1 MKSLSISSG
10 STERKAKFM
19 RLSISGSLVLRQLL
33 FMVLLVVLGIA
44 AYIGSVEIRELAH
57 MVARAD
63 PAQAAKIAAE
73 LESIADGQAS
83 MLLIG
88 TAIAC
93 FLVIAV
99 SIPVMQRTL
108 ANPIQNL
115 AKQMTALAE
124 GRTDIDIK
132 GTDRRDE
139 IGGIAR
145 ALCVLRDAVRSNNAL
160 LEEIR
165 TRDDREARLMR
176 EAAIRAKV
184 EKFSLDLSSTMAR
197 LGAMTKRMAQASE
210 AMIETARNAGEGS
223 NQAKTASSHAASDV
237 SSVAVA
243 SEQLLS
249 SIEEISRQVVQSTS
263 VVKSAVVESVETSH
277 GMARLAT
284 AARRVGD
291 VLSLISRI
299 AAQTNL
305 LALNATI
312 EAARAG
318 EAGRGFAVVAQEVKT
333 LATQTARATQEIS
346 GQIADMQ
353 AATMNSVS
361 AIETIQ
367 TKISEVEQIS
377 AIIAAA
383 VQEQGASTQEITR
396 NVRSAASGTTA
407 MSTFVEN
414 VARAVAETTSS
425 VESVVDLA
433 RDLDTLAAAMANDVR
448 TFAETL
454 QVA

>member
-1 MKSLSISSG
+1 M
-10 STERKAKFM
+10 T
-19 RLSISGSLVLRQLL
+19 
-33 FMVLLVVLGIA
+33 LLVVLGIV
-44 AYIGSVEIRELAH
+44 AYVGCLGIRDLAH
-57 MVARAD
+57 TVAAAD
-63 PAQAAKIAAE
+63 PALAAKYAVQLGYA
-73 LESIADGQAS
+73 ADGLANN
-83 MLLIG
+83 LLIG
-88 TAIAC
+88 MLLGC
-93 FLVIAV
+93 FLILAV

-108 ANPIQNL
+108 AKPIQVL
-115 AKQMTALAE
+115 AMQMKALAE
-124 GRTDIDIK
+124 GKTDITID
-132 GTDRRDE
+132 GTERRDE

-145 ALCVLRDAVRSNNAL
+145 ALCVLRDAVRTNNAL
-160 LEEIR
+160 IEEIR

-184 EKFSLDLSSTMAR
+184 EKFSMELSSTMAR

-210 AMIETARNAGEGS
+210 AMIDTARNAGDGS
-223 NQAKTASSHAASDV
+223 NQAKIASSNAANDV

-249 SIEEISRQVVQSTS
+249 SIEEISRQVVQSTT
-263 VVKSAVVESVETSH
+263 VVKSAVAESVATSQ
-277 GMARLAT
+277 GMARLAA

-291 VLSLISRI
+291 VLNLISRI
-299 AAQTNL
+299 AGQTNL

-353 AATMNSVS
+353 AATESSVG

-367 TKISEVEQIS
+367 TKIGEVEQIS

-407 MSTFVEN
+407 MSGFVEN
-414 VARAVAETTSS
+414 VAKAVAETTES
-425 VESVVDLA
+425 VESVVHLA
-433 RDLDTLAAAMANDVR
+433 RDVDGLAAAMANDVR
-448 TFAETL
+448 AFAETL

>member
-1 MKSLSISSG
+1 MV
-10 STERKAKFM
+10 
-19 RLSISGSLVLRQLL
+19 RLSIGGSLVLRQLL
-33 FMVLLVVLGIA
+33 FMALLVVLGIV
-44 AYIGSVEIRELAH
+44 AYLGSLEIRDLAH
-57 MVARAD
+57 MVAAAD
-63 PAQAAKIAAE
+63 PAQAAKFAVELGSAADS
-73 LESIADGQAS
+73 LANN
-83 MLLIG
+83 LLIG
-88 TAIAC
+88 MLLGC
-93 FLVIAV
+93 FLIVAV

-108 ANPIQNL
+108 AKPIQGL

-124 GRTDIDIK
+124 GKTDITIE
-132 GTDRRDE
+132 GTERRDE

-160 LEEIR
+160 IEEIR

-184 EKFSLDLSSTMAR
+184 ERFSIELSGTMAR

-210 AMIETARNAGEGS
+210 AMINTARNAGDGS
-223 NQAKTASSHAASDV
+223 NQAKVASSNAANDV

-249 SIEEISRQVVQSTS
+249 SIEEISRQVVQSTT
-263 VVKSAVVESVETSH
+263 VVKSAVAESVATSQ
-277 GMARLAT
+277 GMARLAA

-291 VLSLISRI
+291 VLNLISRI
-299 AAQTNL
+299 AGQTNL

-353 AATMNSVS
+353 AATASSVG

-407 MSTFVEN
+407 MSRFVEN
-414 VARAVAETTSS
+414 VAKAVAETTDS
-425 VESVVDLA
+425 VESVVHLA
-433 RDLDTLAAAMANDVR
+433 RDVDGLAAAMANDVR
-448 TFAETL
+448 IFAETL
-454 QVA
+454 RVA

>member
-1 MKSLSISSG
+1 M
-10 STERKAKFM
+10 A
-19 RLSISGSLVLRQLL
+19 RLSIGGSLVLRQLL
-33 FMVLLVVLGIA
+33 FMALLLVLGIS
-44 AYIGSVEIRELAH
+44 AYIGCLEIRDLAH
-57 MVARAD
+57 VVASAD
-63 PAQAAKIAAE
+63 AAQGAKYATE
-73 LESIADGQAS
+73 LESAADSLANNLLVG
-83 MLLIG
+83 MLL
-88 TAIAC
+88 AC
-93 FLVIAV
+93 FLVLAV
-99 SIPVMQRTL
+99 SIPVLQFTL
-108 ANPIQNL
+108 AKPIQVL
-115 AKQMTALAE
+115 AAQMTALSE
-124 GRTDIDIK
+124 GKTDIEIA
-132 GTDRRDE
+132 GIQRRDE

-145 ALCVLRDAVRSNNAL
+145 SLGVLRDAVRTNNAL
-160 LEEIR
+160 LAEIR
-165 TRDDREARLMR
+165 ARDDREARLMR

-184 EKFSLDLSSTMAR
+184 EKFSIELSGTMSR

-210 AMIETARNAGEGS
+210 MMIQAARNAGEGS
-223 NQAKTASSHAASDV
+223 NQAKTASSNAANDV
-237 SSVAVA
+237 SSVAIA

-263 VVKSAVVESVETSH
+263 VVKSAVSESVETSH
-277 GMARLAT
+277 GMARLAA

-346 GQIADMQ
+346 GQIADMR
-353 AATMNSVS
+353 AATANSVT
-361 AIETIQ
+361 AIEMIQ
-367 TKISEVEQIS
+367 MKISEVEQSS

-396 NVRSAASGTTA
+396 NVRSAASGTAA

-414 VARAVAETTSS
+414 VAKAVAETTTS

-433 RDLDTLAAAMANDVR
+433 RDLDRLAATMANDVR

>member
-1 MKSLSISSG
+1 MV
-10 STERKAKFM
+10 
-19 RLSISGSLVLRQLL
+19 RLSIGGGLVLRQLL
-33 FMVLLVVLGIA
+33 FMLLLVVMGIVAYLGA
-44 AYIGSVEIRELAH
+44 LEIRDLAH
-57 MVARAD
+57 LVAHAD
-63 PAQAAKIAAE
+63 PTQAAKLADE
-73 LESIADGQAS
+73 LERMADAHANG
-83 MLLIG
+83 LLIG
-88 TAIAC
+88 ICVGC
-93 FLVIAV
+93 FLIVGV

-108 ANPIQNL
+108 AKPIQLL
-115 AKQMTALAE
+115 AAQMKALAE
-124 GRTDIDIK
+124 GRTDIEIV
-132 GTDRRDE
+132 GTARRDE

-145 ALCVLRDAVRSNNAL
+145 SLGTLRDAVRTNNAL
-160 LEEIR
+160 LQEIR
-165 TRDDREARLMR
+165 ARDDREARLMR

-184 EKFSLDLSSTMAR
+184 EKFSLELSRTMAL
-197 LGAMTKRMAQASE
+197 LGDMTKRMARASE
-210 AMIETARNAGEGS
+210 TMIQTARNAGEGS
-223 NQAKTASSHAASDV
+223 NQAKTASSNAADDV
-237 SSVAVA
+237 SSVAAA

-263 VVKSAVVESVETSH
+263 VVKSAVSESAATSQ

-353 AATMNSVS
+353 AATANSVT
-361 AIETIQ
+361 AIDTIQ

-377 AIIAAA
+377 AIIASA

-414 VARAVAETTSS
+414 VAKAVAETTAS

-433 RDLDTLAAAMANDVR
+433 RDLDTLAATMSNDVR
-448 TFAETL
+448 AFAETL

>member
-1 MKSLSISSG
+1 MV
-10 STERKAKFM
+10 
-19 RLSISGSLVLRQLL
+19 RLSIGGGLVLRQLL
-33 FMVLLVVLGIA
+33 FMLLLVVMGIA
-44 AYIGSVEIRELAH
+44 AYFGSLEIRDLAH
-57 MVARAD
+57 LVARAD
-63 PAQAAKIAAE
+63 PTQAAGAAAE
-73 LESIADGQAS
+73 LERMADSQANA
-83 MLLIG
+83 LLIG
-88 TAIAC
+88 TAVGCLLI
-93 FLVIAV
+93 LTV

-108 ANPIQNL
+108 AKPIQLL
-115 AKQMTALAE
+115 AVQMKALAE
-124 GRTDIDIK
+124 GRTDIEIV
-132 GTDRRDE
+132 GASRRDE

-145 ALCVLRDAVRSNNAL
+145 SLATLRDAVRTNNAL
-160 LEEIR
+160 LQEIR
-165 TRDDREARLMR
+165 TRDDREARLVR

-184 EKFSLDLSSTMAR
+184 EKFSLELSRTMAL
-197 LGAMTKRMAQASE
+197 LGDMTKRMAKASE
-210 AMIETARNAGEGS
+210 TMIQTARNAGEGS
-223 NQAKTASSHAASDV
+223 NHARTASSNAAHDV
-237 SSVAVA
+237 SSVATA

-263 VVKSAVVESVETSH
+263 VVKSAVSESVATSQ

-353 AATMNSVS
+353 AATANSVT
-361 AIETIQ
+361 AIDTIQ

-377 AIIAAA
+377 AIIASA

-414 VARAVAETTSS
+414 VAKAVAETTSS

-433 RDLDTLAAAMANDVR
+433 RDLDSLAATMANDVR

>member
-1 MKSLSISSG
+1 M
-10 STERKAKFM
+10 A
-19 RLSISGSLVLRQLL
+19 RLSIGGSLVLRQLL
-33 FMVLLVVLGIA
+33 FMILLVLLGVA
-44 AYIGSVEIRELAH
+44 AYIGSLQIRDLAH
-57 MVARAD
+57 AVVAAD
-63 PAQAAKIAAE
+63 PSQIAKYATE
-73 LESIADGQAS
+73 LEAAADNLATD
-83 MLLIG
+83 LLIG
-88 TAIAC
+88 TLVGC
-93 FLVIAV
+93 FLVVAV

-108 ANPIQNL
+108 AKPIEVL
-115 AKQMTALAE
+115 ASQMAALAE
-124 GRTDIDIK
+124 GRTDIEII
-132 GTDRRDE
+132 GTERRDE
-139 IGGIAR
+139 IGKISR
-145 ALCVLRDAVRSNNAL
+145 ALGILRDAVRTNNSL
-160 LEEIR
+160 IEEIR

-184 EKFSLDLSSTMAR
+184 EKFSIELSSTITR
-197 LGAMTKRMAQASE
+197 LGTMTKRMTLASE
-210 AMIETARNAGEGS
+210 AMIGAARNAGEGS
-223 NQAKTASSHAASDV
+223 NQAKIASSHAASDV
-237 SSVAVA
+237 SSVAIA

-249 SIEEISRQVVQSTS
+249 SIEEISRQVVQSTT
-263 VVKSAVVESVETSH
+263 VVKSAVAGSVETSH
-277 GMARLAT
+277 GMARLAG

-353 AATMNSVS
+353 AATESSVT
-361 AIETIQ
+361 AIQTIQ
-367 TKISEVEQIS
+367 TKIGEVEQIS
-377 AIIAAA
+377 AIIASA

-407 MSTFVEN
+407 MSGFVEN
-414 VARAVAETTSS
+414 VAKAVAETTVS

-433 RDLDTLAAAMANDVR
+433 RDLDGLAAAMARDVR
-448 TFAETL
+448 VFAETL
-454 QVA
+454 QAA

>member
-1 MKSLSISSG
+1 MID
-10 STERKAKFM
+10 RKAKFM
-19 RLSISGSLVLRQLL
+19 VRLSIGGSLVLRQLL
-33 FMVLLVVLGIA
+33 FMALLVALGVV
-44 AYIGSVEIRELAH
+44 AYLGSLEIRDLAH
-57 MVARAD
+57 MVAVVD
-63 PAQAAKIAAE
+63 PAQAAKYAAE
-73 LESIADGQAS
+73 LGNAADSLANN
-83 MLLIG
+83 LLIG
-88 TAIAC
+88 MVLGC
-93 FLVIAV
+93 FLIVAV
-99 SIPVMQRTL
+99 AIPVMQRTL
-108 ANPIQNL
+108 AAPIQVL
-115 AKQMTALAE
+115 AKQMTALAD
-124 GRTDIDIK
+124 GKTDIEIA
-132 GTDRRDE
+132 GMERRDE

-145 ALCVLRDAVRSNNAL
+145 SLGVLRDAVRTNNAL
-160 LEEIR
+160 LQEIR

-184 EKFSLDLSSTMAR
+184 EKFSMELSSTMAR

-210 AMIETARNAGEGS
+210 VMIDTARNAGDGS
-223 NQAKTASSHAASDV
+223 NQAKIASSNAAGDV

-249 SIEEISRQVVQSTS
+249 SIEEISRQVVQSTT
-263 VVKSAVVESVETSH
+263 VVKSAVAESVATSQ

-291 VLSLISRI
+291 VLNLISRI
-299 AAQTNL
+299 AGQTNL

-346 GQIADMQ
+346 GQIADMR
-353 AATMNSVS
+353 AATESSVD
-361 AIETIQ
+361 AIEMIQ
-367 TKISEVEQIS
+367 TKIGEVEQIS

-396 NVRSAASGTTA
+396 NVRSAASGTAA
-407 MSTFVEN
+407 MSGFVEN
-414 VARAVAETTSS
+414 VAKAVGETTAS
-425 VESVVDLA
+425 VESVVHLA

>member
-1 MKSLSISSG
+1 
-10 STERKAKFM
+10 
-19 RLSISGSLVLRQLL
+19 
-33 FMVLLVVLGIA
+33 
-44 AYIGSVEIRELAH
+44 
-57 MVARAD
+57 
-63 PAQAAKIAAE
+63 
-73 LESIADGQAS
+73 
-83 MLLIG
+83 MLLG
-88 TAIAC
+88 C
-93 FLVIAV
+93 FLILAV

-108 ANPIQNL
+108 AKPIQVL
-115 AKQMTALAE
+115 AMQMKALAE
-124 GRTDIDIK
+124 GKTDITID
-132 GTDRRDE
+132 GTERRDE

-145 ALCVLRDAVRSNNAL
+145 ALCVLRDAVRTNNAL
-160 LEEIR
+160 IEEIR

-184 EKFSLDLSSTMAR
+184 EKFSMELSSTMAR

-210 AMIETARNAGEGS
+210 AMIDTARNAGDGS
-223 NQAKTASSHAASDV
+223 NQAKIASSNAANDV

-249 SIEEISRQVVQSTS
+249 SIEEISRQVVQSTT
-263 VVKSAVVESVETSH
+263 VVKSAVAESVATSQ
-277 GMARLAT
+277 GMARLAA

-291 VLSLISRI
+291 VLNLISRI
-299 AAQTNL
+299 AGQTNL

-353 AATMNSVS
+353 AATESSVG

-367 TKISEVEQIS
+367 TKIGEVEQIS

-407 MSTFVEN
+407 MSGFVEN
-414 VARAVAETTSS
+414 VAKAVAETTES
-425 VESVVDLA
+425 VESVVHLA
-433 RDLDTLAAAMANDVR
+433 RDVDGLAAAMANDVR
-448 TFAETL
+448 AFAETL

>member
-1 MKSLSISSG
+1 M
-10 STERKAKFM
+10 A
-19 RLSISGSLVLRQLL
+19 
-33 FMVLLVVLGIA
+33 LLVAMGIA
-44 AYIGSVEIRELAH
+44 AYLGSIEIRALAH
-57 MVARAD
+57 LIAQVD

-73 LESIADGQAS
+73 LESMADSQANA
-83 MLLIG
+83 LLIG
-88 TAIAC
+88 TSLGC
-93 FLVIAV
+93 FLILAV

-108 ANPIQNL
+108 AKPIRTL
-115 AKQMTALAE
+115 AGQMTTLAE
-124 GRTDIDIK
+124 GRTDIEIE

-145 ALCVLRDAVRSNNAL
+145 SLCILRDAVRSNNAL

-184 EKFSLDLSSTMAR
+184 EKFSMDLSSTMSR
-197 LGAMTKRMAQASE
+197 LGTMTKRMSQASE
-210 AMIETARNAGEGS
+210 AMIQTSRHAGEGS
-223 NQAKTASSHAASDV
+223 NQARTASSNAARDV
-237 SSVAVA
+237 SSVAIA

-263 VVKSAVVESVETSH
+263 VVKSAVAESVETSD
-277 GMARLAT
+277 GMARLAA

-353 AATMNSVS
+353 AATMNSVT

-377 AIIAAA
+377 AIIASA

-414 VARAVAETTSS
+414 VAKAVAETTES
-425 VESVVDLA
+425 VESVVELA
-433 RDLDTLAAAMANDVR
+433 RDLDSLAATMANDVR
-448 TFAETL
+448 AFAETL